1 MPLFHRSRRYPPN
14 INNSVR
20 VDHEVPF
27 DALWLQATS
36 YDDEACCPR
45 FGPHQLAITSRDILA
60 FYNIERQPD
69 LQLRLWHVASNLG
82 RRHEFHK
89 MVLIPARVPHW
100 GMASCHREGWQLQTT
115 YNLNYFYRNDADIAH
130 RLVQDLMDDNWFHWY
145 DDIKPHVHIGLFTD
159 GEDFFQDT
167 WDGYRQTNNYYHRH
181 GLGHFSRNHQQHSF
195 EYDYGSSYSDDYY

>member
-69 LQLRLWHVASNLG
+69 LQLRLWHVLCVACGLNKTSV
-82 RRHEFHK
+82 RVCSRA
-89 MVLIPARVPHW
+89 IARVGSYRPP
-100 GMASCHREGWQLQTT
+100 TT
-115 YNLNYFYRNDADIAH
+115 STISTATMRTL
-130 RLVQDLMDDNWFHWY
+130 L
-145 DDIKPHVHIGLFTD
+145 IG
-159 GEDFFQDT
+159 
-167 WDGYRQTNNYYHRH
+167 
-181 GLGHFSRNHQQHSF
+181 
-195 EYDYGSSYSDDYY
+195 